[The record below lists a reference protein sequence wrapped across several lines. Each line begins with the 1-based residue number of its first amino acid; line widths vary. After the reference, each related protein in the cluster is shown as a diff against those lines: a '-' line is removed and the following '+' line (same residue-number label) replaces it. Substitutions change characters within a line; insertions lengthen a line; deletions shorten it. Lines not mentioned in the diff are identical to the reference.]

1 MVLVTHPSD
10 GKALYNVLRS
20 WREKM
25 MLWKY
30 WCFFTSNYHLG

>member
-25 MLWKY
+25 ML
-30 WCFFTSNYHLG
+30 